1 MDEFSND
8 GILKLNGKNLH
19 CQNRVYKMFCERTTE
34 WQARKVRDDLR
45 SNGYK
50 TVITEN
56 KERHVHIVW
65 WTS

>member
-1 MDEFSND
+1 MEEFNNEE
-8 GILKLNGKNLH
+8 IKLNSNKLRYKGKI
-19 CQNRVYKMFCERTTE
+19 YKLFCIRKTE

-56 KERHVHIVW
+56 KDNKTFNVW
-65 WTS
+65 WIQ